1 MMTPCFVMLARRRL
15 IRRRQPVQFGL
26 LLGEHVGQHGDKRLH
41 SLPLGQP
48 REVLEVVANLF
59 ELEPQLAA
67 GLHRGNLSPGVLAM
81 WGSLHRPMAVGGPRP
96 SRHEDLEQG
105 EPQTG
110 ECSLH
115 PRACAVA

>member
-48 REVLEVVANLF
+48 REVLEVVADLF
-59 ELEPQLAA
+59 ELEPQLTA
-67 GLHRGNLSPGVLAM
+67 GPHRGDLLGRPADVGVL
-81 WGSLHRPMAVGGPRP
+81 GFLRPPRTTTIP
-96 SRHEDLEQG
+96 TLGR
-105 EPQTG
+105 
-110 ECSLH
+110 
-115 PRACAVA
+115 